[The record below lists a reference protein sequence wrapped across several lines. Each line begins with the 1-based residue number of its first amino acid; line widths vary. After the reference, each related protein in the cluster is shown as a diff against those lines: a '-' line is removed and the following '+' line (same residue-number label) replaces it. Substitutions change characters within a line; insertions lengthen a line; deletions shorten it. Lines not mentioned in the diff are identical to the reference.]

1 MENWLLEISNKYLD
15 AKRVSLACKTLIILQ
30 VIVLFSN
37 LDILGA
43 GASMAEMSRG
53 LYSAVGIFL
62 QPLQDICMTILFLGL
77 MTILTK
83 KGYSIP
89 IAAYVVILV
98 FANAILT
105 FLTKF
110 SGNHHGL
117 ILGLIALAY
126 YILVCLLGIK
136 LRATPYVTL
145 GNVLII
151 YSVYDIID
159 GLILEGKIPV
169 TIIVTIGILIYL
181 AMMFNKILPPEFD
194 ELKTNNR
201 KDIV

>member
-1 MENWLLEISNKYLD
+1 MEKWLLEISNKYLD
-15 AKRVSLACKTLIILQ
+15 ANRVSLACKTLIILQ

-37 LDILGA
+37 LDNLGA

-53 LYSAVGIFL
+53 LYNAVGIFL
-62 QPLQDICMTILFLGL
+62 QPLQDLCMTILFLGL

-110 SGNHHGL
+110 SGSHHGL
-117 ILGLIALAY
+117 ILGLISLAY

-136 LRATPYVTL
+136 LRATPYVAL

-151 YSVYDIID
+151 YSVFDLID
-159 GLILEGKIPV
+159 GLILEGRIPV

-194 ELKTNNR
+194 ESKTNNR